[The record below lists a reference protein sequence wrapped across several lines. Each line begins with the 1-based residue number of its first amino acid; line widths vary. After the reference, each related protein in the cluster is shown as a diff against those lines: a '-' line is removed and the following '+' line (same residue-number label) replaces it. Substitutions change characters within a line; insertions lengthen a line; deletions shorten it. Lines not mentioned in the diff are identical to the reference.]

1 MKNKVNELEVKNRL
15 KELREKENLS
25 LNKLKKILKETYDIS
40 VSDSQLMYYENGTR
54 KPRNQKIW
62 DSLAKHFGVS
72 VGYLLGYDNSPPKI
86 FLNELEEQADH
97 HLTDEEKEEL
107 KARPEAKNYYLD
119 LVSRR
124 MHDEQLTQL
133 QQRDKEFDEDFI
145 KFIEKH
151 SIFLSDNQID
161 QIKNLMKSM
170 SRVND
175 KYLATTMAGGYFEQM
190 KDDKET
196 EFKELF
202 KYSKTCQEYYSAMEY
217 NEKNNIK

>member
-72 VGYLLGYDNSPPKI
+72 VGYLLGYDNSPSKI
-86 FLNELEEQADH
+86 FLKELEEQADH
-97 HLTDEEKEEL
+97 YLTDEEKEEL

-119 LVSRR
+119 LVGWR
-124 MHDEQLTQL
+124 MRDEQLAQL
-133 QQRDKEFDEDFI
+133 QQRDKEFDKDFI
-145 KFIEKH
+145 KFIEKY
-151 SIFLSDNQID
+151 SIYLSDD
-161 QIKNLMKSM
+161 QIEQIKDLMKSM
-170 SRVND
+170 SSINN
-175 KYLATTMAGGYFEQM
+175 KYLIVTMAGGYFEQM
-190 KDDKET
+190 KSEKEN

-202 KYSKTCQEYYSAMEY
+202 KYSKIWQENYSTMEY

>member
-86 FLNELEEQADH
+86 FLRELEDQADH
-97 HLTDEEKEEL
+97 YLTDEEKEDL

-119 LVSRR
+119 LVSWR
-124 MHDEQLTQL
+124 MRDEQLAQL
-133 QQRDKEFDEDFI
+133 KQRDKAFDKDFI
-145 KFIEKH
+145 RLLKEY
-151 SIFLSDNQID
+151 SIYLSDNQID
-161 QIKNLMKSM
+161 QIKDLMKSM
-170 SRVND
+170 SSINN
-175 KYLATTMAGGYFEQM
+175 KYLMLTMADRYFEQM
-190 KDDKET
+190 KHEKET

-202 KYSKTCQEYYSAMEY
+202 KYSKTWQENYSTMEY